1 MTRHSRDVLEN
12 CSFLQQNVLN
22 INLTFCMN
30 LALLIVGFN
39 SVSDSDTYSEALRA
53 INQMLLEL
61 QHLGRVWTVLPSN
74 VYYKSMG
81 RYTCALPLSTYIS
94 QF

>member
-1 MTRHSRDVLEN
+1 
-12 CSFLQQNVLN
+12 
-22 INLTFCMN
+22 MN

>member
-1 MTRHSRDVLEN
+1 MN
-12 CSFLQQNVLN
+12 PASF
-22 INLTFCMN
+22 
-30 LALLIVGFN
+30 IVGFN
-39 SVSDSDTYSEALRA
+39 GVSDSDTYSEALRA

-81 RYTCALPLSTYIS
+81 MCVANFYINN
-94 QF
+94 FGRGCCHG